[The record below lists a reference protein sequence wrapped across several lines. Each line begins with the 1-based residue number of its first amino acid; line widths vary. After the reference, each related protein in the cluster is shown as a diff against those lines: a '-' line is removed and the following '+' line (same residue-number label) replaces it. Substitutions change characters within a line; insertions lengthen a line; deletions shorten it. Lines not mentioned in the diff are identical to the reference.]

1 MGEEIKARYG
11 TYQQI
16 RRVDRIPIPQK
27 TARIVLHGT
36 VVSNLSAAIN
46 NQVSISDIA
55 LTVPPLK

>member
-1 MGEEIKARYG
+1 
-11 TYQQI
+11 
-16 RRVDRIPIPQK
+16 
-27 TARIVLHGT
+27 LHGT